1 MAWEKIPFHS
11 SKRPEKTLLKRIS
24 DNPERELQS
33 VSLRMDAPST
43 VLLFLI
49 LPTFEGRGAHLCKL
63 ELAKSCSV
71 ASDRGSYV
79 RFSPHLEGSFNGN
92 LEAIRDQGRKT
103 RKVAWGPWAKCL
115 QHWMGS
121 GEGRERGKGRQAM
134 GQRMTDKFCA
144 TGAGLEQDAVCFSR
158 FHVFTK

>member
-1 MAWEKIPFHS
+1 MEQGW
-11 SKRPEKTLLKRIS
+11 
-24 DNPERELQS
+24 
-33 VSLRMDAPST
+33 VSLGKNFRGCDGNGWGAGGSQGCSRS
-43 VLLFLI
+43 I